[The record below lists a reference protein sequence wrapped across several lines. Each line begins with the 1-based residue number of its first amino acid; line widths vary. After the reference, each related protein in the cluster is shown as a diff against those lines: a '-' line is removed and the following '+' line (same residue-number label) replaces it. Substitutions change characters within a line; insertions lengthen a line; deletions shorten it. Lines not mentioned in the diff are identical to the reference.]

1 MVVPFMFPRTTMS
14 AFLTL
19 MLPTAGMVMA
29 VTDLGRDFTVE
40 AGGVMDGA
48 VTDGVAMDGE
58 DVVGVEAEIM
68 PQDHPMMD
76 NSQPC

>member
-1 MVVPFMFPRTTMS
+1 
-14 AFLTL
+14 

-68 PQDHPMMD
+68 PRNHAPRSSNDGQ
-76 NSQPC
+76 QPALLKSTPALYLVFGK

>member
-1 MVVPFMFPRTTMS
+1 
-14 AFLTL
+14 
-19 MLPTAGMVMA
+19 
-29 VTDLGRDFTVE
+29 
-40 AGGVMDGA
+40 MDGA
-48 VTDGVAMDGE
+48 VADGVAMDGE